1 MNRLLFLLPKI
12 LRALPFFF
20 FFFYFYLARTL
31 VLPYLNSNLL
41 PPPLDRI
48 NSCCAACR
56 ILVPCPGFK
65 PVPPAVEAQSPN
77 HWTAREAPTVAFLQ
91 VSDLALFPQEPP
103 RPSFSL
109 ALIMALVV
117 PVTVRLGCLPRFLT
131 VQCLDT

>member
-1 MNRLLFLLPKI
+1 MMFAKTADRTSLHSPPPLCPSSYRQGSCFLLSLLSRLLPSNCVRLP
-12 LRALPFFF
+12 P
-20 FFFYFYLARTL
+20 T
-31 VLPYLNSNLL
+31 NLL

-91 VSDLALFPQEPP
+91 SQIWHCFPRNLPDLVSHWLLSWPLLSQ
-103 RPSFSL
+103 L
-109 ALIMALVV
+109 L
-117 PVTVRLGCLPRFLT
+117 
-131 VQCLDT
+131 